1 MPTGPHYRVDVGGT
15 ATIQCVLN
23 GNADNIGGAFLWM
36 VNGSSQALRSST
48 EDGHVTITDSDTGT
62 VSALVINSV
71 HHGDEGEYTCSYSNL
86 EAVPIT
92 LDVVCKLVY
101 CTNTMY
107 NIADHSDIC
116 ITQLILISR
125 MCLNIKCLPKELM
138 QW

>member
-1 MPTGPHYRVDVGGT
+1 MDVGGT
-15 ATIQCVLN
+15 AAIQCVLN
-23 GNADNIGGAFLWM
+23 ENADNIEGAFLWT
-36 VNGSSQALRSST
+36 VNGSNQALRST
-48 EDGHVTITDSDTGT
+48 EDGRVTITDSGAGT
-62 VSALVINSV
+62 VSELVINSV
-71 HHGDEGEYTCSYSNL
+71 HHGDEGVYSCSYSNL